1 MFKEN
6 LKYLRKSKDLTQK
19 EIAEDLGI
27 TQPTYQQW
35 ESGKR
40 SPTAETLEKL
50 ADYFDV
56 TTDYLLGREDKE
68 DEVSPWTATVARAT
82 VKLIKPGL
90 PKEETRKLLSQ
101 IFGKKAPEIIAAI
114 EQEYYNKPENI
125 ERIKSNDDLYQQKE
139 IERDIEKNIDNKN

>member
-1 MFKEN
+1 MNFYQKLQELAKDKGVSFKQIEKELN
-6 LKYLRKSKDLTQK
+6 YPTNTLYNYKSKD
-19 EIAEDLGI
+19 
-27 TQPTYQQW
+27 P
-35 ESGKR
+35 SGQR
-40 SPTAETLEKL
+40 LIEL

-56 TTDYLLGREDKE
+56 TIDYLLGREEK
-68 DEVSPWTATVARAT
+68 VSPWTTTVARAT

-114 EQEYYNKPENI
+114 EQEYYNKPENT